1 MLRELLLNNRSL
13 RSFDRTIKISKD
25 ELLDMIDCTR
35 LCPSSANIQ
44 PLKFRPVYKE
54 DECEKVFAGTKWAG
68 YLKDMEIPP
77 HKKEPVAYI
86 IVMHDKNVAQNTA
99 PFIKD
104 TGIVSHTI
112 LLRACEMGYNG
123 CMIGSFDKDIISE
136 ALSIPENYEITLVLA
151 MGKGDETV
159 ELTESSGD
167 IKYYREN
174 GIHYVPKR
182 SLEEIIVE

>member
-1 MLRELLLNNRSL
+1 MLRDLLSKNRSL
-13 RSFDRTIKISKD
+13 RSFDRSVKITKE

-44 PLKFRPVYKE
+44 PLKFRPVYLE
-54 DECEKVFAGTKWAG
+54 EECEKVFAGTKWAG

-77 HKKEPVAYI
+77 RDGDPVAYI
-86 IVMHDKNVAQNTA
+86 IVMHDKNITQNTA

-123 CMIGSFDKDIISE
+123 CMIGSFDKEIITE

-151 MGKGDETV
+151 MGKGNEKV
-159 ELTESSGD
+159 ELIDNTGD
-167 IKYYREN
+167 IKYFREN
-174 GIHYVPKR
+174 GVHYVPKR
-182 SLEEIIVE
+182 TLEEITVK

>member
-1 MLRELLLNNRSL
+1 MLRELLLNNRSI
-13 RSFDRTIKISKD
+13 RSFDKSIKITKD
-25 ELLDMIDCTR
+25 ELLDMIECTR

-54 DECEKVFAGTKWAG
+54 EECEKVFAGTKWAG

-77 HKKEPVAYI
+77 RGNEPTAYV
-86 IVMHDKNVAQNTA
+86 IVMHDKNVAQNSA

-112 LLRACEMGYNG
+112 LLRACEMGYGG
-123 CMIGSFDKDIISE
+123 CMIGSFDKDIIND
-136 ALSIPENYEITLVLA
+136 ALSIPENFEITLVLA
-151 MGKGDETV
+151 MGKALEAPVIIDNE
-159 ELTESSGD
+159 GD

-174 GIHYVPKR
+174 GDHYVPKR
-182 SLEEIIVE
+182 TLDEIVIE